1 MPGGRTKTR
10 ITVAV
15 EPALVRALDGQAK
28 SRNTSRS
35 AAVEEA
41 LTEWLRRRMEEDAEA
56 LYRLD
61 GRGGGARRDGA
72 DEAEITAR
80 MVLEAMRYQFP
91 AMREITDEDL
101 RRWALEA
108 RAEARAEADTEAHRR
123 NGRGA

>member
-1 MPGGRTKTR
+1 MPGGRAKTR

-28 SRNTSRS
+28 SRGLTRS

-41 LTEWLRRRMEEDAEA
+41 LSEWLRGRMEEDSET
-56 LYRLD
+56 LDRLD
-61 GRGGGARRDGA
+61 GRNGTTKRGGA
-72 DEAEITAR
+72 DEAEIAAR

-108 RAEARAEADTEAHRR
+108 RAEARAEAGRR